1 MRSTGC
7 GREVAAVKLLVL
19 KTRKPMRR
27 ASSFKSSAM
36 KMSGVVY
43 ALGIV
48 LIVCSLVANLATRYN
63 STGHPQSYAQSSVHN
78 DSSSGSHH
86 ERLTK
91 DALSWTPVLLRS
103 AMLER
108 PTYSSRVVLLC
119 PDLPASIFDEKL
131 FNRPPPVA

>member
-1 MRSTGC
+1 VQSSALE
-7 GREVAAVKLLVL
+7 EVAAAKRLMLE
-19 KTRKPMRR
+19 TRKLMQRITPL
-27 ASSFKSSAM
+27 KSSAI
-36 KMSGVVY
+36 KVSGFVY

-48 LIVCSLVANLATRYN
+48 LIVSSLVANLATRYS
-63 STGHPQSYAQSSVHN
+63 STAQLQGQAQTSVHS

-91 DALSWTPVLLRS
+91 DAMNWMPVLLRS

-108 PTYSSRVVLLC
+108 PTYRCRVVLLR

-131 FNRPPPVA
+131 SNRPPPAA